1 MDLERESVWLDLEW
15 WNRERGEVFMDKELN
30 EMIEATLR
38 EERITANNQ
47 PHGIIDKKEA
57 SLTSRNNLIK
67 LNRKNER

>member
-1 MDLERESVWLDLEW
+1 
-15 WNRERGEVFMDKELN
+15 MDKELN